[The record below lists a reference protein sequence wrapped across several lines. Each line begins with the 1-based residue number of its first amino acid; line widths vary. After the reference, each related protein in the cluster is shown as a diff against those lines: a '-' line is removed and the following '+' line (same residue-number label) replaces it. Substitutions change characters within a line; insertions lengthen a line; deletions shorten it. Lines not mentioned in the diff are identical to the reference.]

1 MESKKEYQIMH
12 FGIKSQ
18 GEGQGGCKSKCL
30 HPEVERG
37 RSGMSH
43 AAPVG
48 TERVQY
54 WFSHR
59 MSYTWFSGKGSTEP
73 Y

>member
-1 MESKKEYQIMH
+1 MERKKYSFMN

-37 RSGMSH
+37 RSGMNH
-43 AAPVG
+43 AAPSSAG
-48 TERVQY
+48 RV
-54 WFSHR
+54 
-59 MSYTWFSGKGSTEP
+59 E
-73 Y
+73 